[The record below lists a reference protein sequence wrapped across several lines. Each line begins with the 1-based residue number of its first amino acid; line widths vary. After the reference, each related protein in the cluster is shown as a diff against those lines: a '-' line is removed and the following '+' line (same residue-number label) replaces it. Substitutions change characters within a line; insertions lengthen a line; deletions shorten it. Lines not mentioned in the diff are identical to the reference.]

1 MRSFDVD
8 IRDSGRVRRRGEGKR
23 QRRGRERVCGFR
35 DTDVLFVCRIVG
47 CRSFFR
53 VQKLAGTSR
62 ISLIDLCRLS
72 LCKTICM
79 H

>member
-1 MRSFDVD
+1 MWILGIQEGFEGVEKER
-8 IRDSGRVRRRGEGKR
+8 GREG
-23 QRRGRERVCGFR
+23 GRERVCGFR